1 MGLPVATVIA
11 YACAVSTVHQS
22 IAPPFP
28 RHNHTPHILTTL
40 RLLFYSFFRRFVSKL
55 IFIRGITLP
64 SLARSDWHHMARQKS
79 GRSQSTKLIQSRLNT
94 NLFKPGASPSK
105 KASKDKDKDQDKGDK
120 DEALHIAL
128 TQSLETHSRSRGQDR
143 HQLTLDDEEQDSDN
157 FGGKDVQI
165 TDPWLSG
172 DNIHQDRSRLTRPR
186 QPIALLSTATSRD
199 DSPST
204 SSPRRYA
211 PEQVSSSDHDE
222 SCSEPIITRDSRNR
236 RPRSS
241 PSRKPAN
248 ISSRSEPIDISS
260 SDDDVRPYFSSRRR
274 SRSTVEV
281 IESSDDSMDE
291 LAKDISRNAFYTRR
305 RNYPVADDTIA
316 SRSREGSEVAAL
328 GSSSK
333 MPWSINEGPKTDI
346 VLSTPQAK
354 RVHHYTMVQD
364 SEEESDSITSNEL
377 WSRSGRKPAVA
388 AKHLDLPNIE
398 ATDETKRLSSR
409 PLVSD
414 SQPEHDDFEDPPG
427 SAESLSKDTSPLL
440 PFSSQELYTA
450 PVRVPRSPTQRKG
463 NLRPLLSLT
472 KPKPLVLDVPS
483 DIEFTQDTPEQEM
496 PNKQDAEAEHRRLR
510 EELFSDSIEDDSQPL
525 ESSTKVNPSTNRMV
539 IKRKQRSFED
549 SPFAAFPMFSRATR
563 RSAASSDDDDDP
575 FRRDT
580 PSRANRSERPGAT
593 RDSVEPVEEE
603 EEEALI
609 DRRRFGRDL
618 LSSPS
623 KRAKFGQEPSL
634 QDRRN
639 TPSKTSP
646 TLRPRDS
653 PLPRF
658 GASPSVMSKESPSTR
673 VRGSLVQSAMSPAP
687 PLRRL
692 ETIES
697 ISTFTDSQPG
707 STQTRPTPR
716 ANTSQPEEI
725 GYFTDDEP
733 IMQQEPAR
741 KERKNR
747 RYSGLEFADRSAI
760 QDLSR
765 EKSSEVQFNGKGN
778 GASSSAQASR
788 IERCILCS
796 KMIPAAD
803 LEAHVA
809 QELDQQE
816 RERQQKED
824 EEMALALDKQYQ
836 TQDTYE
842 EDSVADRTRLL
853 TRYPVGGRTLGES
866 LTSPQNKGRA
876 GGGVSLDTPT
886 RKVGNMSLESPF
898 SLRTTKKFAAGSN
911 FQATIRKAGSIG
923 ISSDEYGSQVID
935 NEPIDLLS
943 QNDSSSS
950 QNVFRIQPGQDER
963 GSAKSSKMPSAPMVI
978 RDDKPKN
985 DDDDMDDFVMPEP
998 ASMFNK
1004 SFRTKIKKA
1013 GDNTPTLKPTS
1024 RPTNKK
1030 TIDLDDSEDDII
1042 EVLGARSTSSEIKQT
1057 TSRTTTNKDKGKSKF
1072 SVLDSVLPESARL
1085 QRNKKLG
1092 RAIPNDN
1099 DPHQWDDF
1107 SSSVTQ
1113 RPMAEKL
1120 WKPEDDDFEADN
1132 MDQRQVRGIGLGGVI
1147 GGVGAIP
1154 GSLNTSKVTRHAAES
1169 QKAQQE
1175 AEEQAQLQQQQQQQQ
1190 RPVLD
1195 DPFSHMPSFEYEDPN
1210 YGLASQEWMKSPT
1223 PERRKLRQQLPRE
1236 DDGFGYGGVDYGD
1249 GHQDLGDGGEEDD
1262 DGYES
1267 PFDDLVDLR
1276 QRRDDPAMAMF
1287 FNQFEPSVKKKGGSG
1302 SRGKTRGSGS
1312 KSTKKSGGGVTYA
1325 AGVQQIGNDG
1335 SSSKNSFGRSVSFD
1349 APTTSNG
1356 SMAVNSKATPAYG
1369 RGRGRGKK
1377 SSGAKYY
1384 RGRGGRGRGRGR
1396 GGGGGG
1402 GGLGFDF

>member
-1 MGLPVATVIA
+1 MEL
-11 YACAVSTVHQS
+11 
-22 IAPPFP
+22 
-28 RHNHTPHILTTL
+28 ILSL
-40 RLLFYSFFRRFVSKL
+40 
-55 IFIRGITLP
+55 GI
-64 SLARSDWHHMARQKS
+64 SLQ
-79 GRSQSTKLIQSRLNT
+79 T
-94 NLFKPGASPSK
+94 
-105 KASKDKDKDQDKGDK
+105 
-120 DEALHIAL
+120 
-128 TQSLETHSRSRGQDR
+128 
-143 HQLTLDDEEQDSDN
+143 
-157 FGGKDVQI
+157 
-165 TDPWLSG
+165 
-172 DNIHQDRSRLTRPR
+172 
-186 QPIALLSTATSRD
+186 
-199 DSPST
+199 
-204 SSPRRYA
+204 
-211 PEQVSSSDHDE
+211 
-222 SCSEPIITRDSRNR
+222 
-236 RPRSS
+236 
-241 PSRKPAN
+241 
-248 ISSRSEPIDISS
+248 SSRSEPIDISS

-274 SRSTVEV
+274 SRSIVAEV
-281 IESSDDSMDE
+281 IESSDESMDE
-291 LAKDISRNAFYTRR
+291 LAKDISRNAFHTRR

-364 SEEESDSITSNEL
+364 SEEESDSIKSNDL
-377 WSRSGRKPAVA
+377 WSRSGRKLA
-388 AKHLDLPNIE
+388 AAARHLDLPNIE
-398 ATDETKRLSSR
+398 ATDEAKRLPSR

-414 SQPEHDDFEDPPG
+414 SQPEHDDLEDLPG
-427 SAESLSKDTSPLL
+427 LAESLSKDSSPLL

-450 PVRVPRSPTQRKG
+450 PVRVPRSPTRRND

-483 DIEFTQDTPEQEM
+483 DIEFTQDTQKQEA
-496 PNKQDAEAEHRRLR
+496 PNRQDAEAEHKRLR

-525 ESSTKVNPSTNRMV
+525 ESPIKVEPSTGRMV

-549 SPFAAFPMFSRATR
+549 NSFTAFPMFSRAAR
-563 RSAASSDDDDDP
+563 RTAPSSDDDDNP

-580 PSRANRSERPGAT
+580 PSRANRSERSRV
-593 RDSVEPVEEE
+593 RDSVEPEEDE

-609 DRRRFGRDL
+609 DRRQSGRHL

-623 KRAKFGQEPSL
+623 KRAKFGQEPL
-634 QDRRN
+634 VQNRRH

-653 PLPRF
+653 PLSRLGP
-658 GASPSVMSKESPSTR
+658 SPVVSKESPSTR
-673 VRGSLVQSAMSPAP
+673 VRGSLFQSAMSPAP

-697 ISTFTDSQPG
+697 ISTFTDSQSV
-707 STQTRPTPR
+707 STQTRPTPG
-716 ANTSQPEEI
+716 ANASQPEEI

-733 IMQQEPAR
+733 IMQQEPVR

-760 QDLSR
+760 QVLSR
-765 EKSSEVQFNGKGN
+765 EKSSEVQFNIKDN
-778 GASSSAQASR
+778 GESSSAQASR
-788 IERCILCS
+788 MERCILCS
-796 KMIPAAD
+796 KMIPSAD
-803 LEAHVA
+803 LETHVA

-824 EEMALALDKQYQ
+824 EEMALALNKQYQ
-836 TQDTYE
+836 TQDIYE
-842 EDSVADRTRLL
+842 DNSVADRTRLQ
-853 TRYPVGGRTLGES
+853 TRYPVGGRTLGET
-866 LTSPQNKGRA
+866 LTSPLNKRRA
-876 GGGVSLDTPT
+876 AGVVSLDTPT

-898 SLRTTKKFAAGSN
+898 SLRTTKKLVAGSN
-911 FQATIRKAGSIG
+911 FPATIRKAGSFG
-923 ISSDEYGSQVID
+923 ISSDEYASQVVD
-935 NEPIDLLS
+935 NELIDLLS
-943 QNDSSSS
+943 QNESSSS
-950 QNVFRIQPGQDER
+950 QNVFKIQPGQDER
-963 GSAKSSKMPSAPMVI
+963 GGPKPSKKPPALVII
-978 RDDKPKN
+978 RDDKYKN

-998 ASMFNK
+998 ASMLNK
-1004 SFRTKIKKA
+1004 SFRTKCKKA
-1013 GDNTPTLKPTS
+1013 GDNTPIPKLIS
-1024 RPTNKK
+1024 RRANKK
-1030 TIDLDDSEDDII
+1030 TIDLDDSEDDLV
-1042 EVLGARSTSSEIKQT
+1042 EVSGAKSTSSESKQAV
-1057 TSRTTTNKDKGKSKF
+1057 SRTTTNKDKGKAKF
-1072 SVLDSVLPESARL
+1072 SVLDSVLPESVRL
-1085 QRNKKLG
+1085 QRNKKIG
-1092 RAIPNDN
+1092 RAVPNDN

-1113 RPMAEKL
+1113 RPMTEKL
-1120 WKPEDDDFEADN
+1120 WKPEDDEFEADN

-1175 AEEQAQLQQQQQQQQ
+1175 AEEQAQLQQQQQ

-1223 PERRKLRQQLPRE
+1223 PERRKPQQQQLPGEGDR
-1236 DDGFGYGGVDYGD
+1236 FGYGGFDYGD
-1249 GHQDLGDGGEEDD
+1249 GHHDLGDGGEEDD
-1262 DGYES
+1262 DEYES

-1276 QRRDDPAMAMF
+1276 KRRDDPAMAMF
-1287 FNQFEPSVKKKGGSG
+1287 FNQFEPSAKKKGGSG
-1302 SRGKTRGSGS
+1302 SRSKRGSGS

-1325 AGVQQIGNDG
+1325 TGVQQIGNDG
-1335 SSSKNSFGRSVSFD
+1335 SSSKNNFGRNVSFD

-1396 GGGGGG
+1396 GRGGGGD
-1402 GGLGFDF
+1402 GLGFEF

>member
-1 MGLPVATVIA
+1 M
-11 YACAVSTVHQS
+11 
-22 IAPPFP
+22 
-28 RHNHTPHILTTL
+28 
-40 RLLFYSFFRRFVSKL
+40 
-55 IFIRGITLP
+55 
-64 SLARSDWHHMARQKS
+64 
-79 GRSQSTKLIQSRLNT
+79 
-94 NLFKPGASPSK
+94 
-105 KASKDKDKDQDKGDK
+105 
-120 DEALHIAL
+120 
-128 TQSLETHSRSRGQDR
+128 
-143 HQLTLDDEEQDSDN
+143 
-157 FGGKDVQI
+157 
-165 TDPWLSG
+165 
-172 DNIHQDRSRLTRPR
+172 
-186 QPIALLSTATSRD
+186 
-199 DSPST
+199 
-204 SSPRRYA
+204 
-211 PEQVSSSDHDE
+211 
-222 SCSEPIITRDSRNR
+222 
-236 RPRSS
+236 
-241 PSRKPAN
+241 
-248 ISSRSEPIDISS
+248 
-260 SDDDVRPYFSSRRR
+260 
-274 SRSTVEV
+274 EV

-364 SEEESDSITSNEL
+364 SEEDSDSIKSNEL

-427 SAESLSKDTSPLL
+427 SAECLSKDSSPLL

-483 DIEFTQDTPEQEM
+483 DIEFTQDTQEQEA
-496 PNKQDAEAEHRRLR
+496 PNRQDAEVEHRRLR

-525 ESSTKVNPSTNRMV
+525 ESPTKVKPSTSRMV

-563 RSAASSDDDDDP
+563 RSAPSSDDDDDP

-580 PSRANRSERPGAT
+580 PSRANRSERSGAT
-593 RDSVEPVEEE
+593 RDSVKPVEEE

-609 DRRRFGRDL
+609 DRRRSGCHL

-646 TLRPRDS
+646 TLRPRNS
-653 PLPRF
+653 PLPHF
-658 GASPSVMSKESPSTR
+658 GASPSVVSKESPSTR
-673 VRGSLVQSAMSPAP
+673 VRGPLFQSAMSPAP

-697 ISTFTDSQPG
+697 ISTFTDSQPA
-707 STQTRPTPR
+707 STQTRPTPG
-716 ANTSQPEEI
+716 ANTSQVEEI

-733 IMQQEPAR
+733 IMQQEPVR

-747 RYSGLEFADRSAI
+747 RYSGLEFADRSAT

-765 EKSSEVQFNGKGN
+765 EKSSEVQFNGEGN

-842 EDSVADRTRLL
+842 EDSVVGRTRPL
-853 TRYPVGGRTLGES
+853 TRYPVSGRILGEI
-866 LTSPQNKGRA
+866 LTSPPNQGRA

-898 SLRTTKKFAAGSN
+898 SLRTTKKLAAESN
-911 FQATIRKAGSIG
+911 FPATIRKAGSIG

-950 QNVFRIQPGQDER
+950 QNVFKIQPGQDER
-963 GSAKSSKMPSAPMVI
+963 GSAKSSKMPSAPIVI
-978 RDDKPKN
+978 RDDKHKN

-998 ASMFNK
+998 ASMLNK
-1004 SFRTKIKKA
+1004 SFRTKVKKA
-1013 GDNTPTLKPTS
+1013 GGDNTATLKPTS
-1024 RPTNKK
+1024 RPANKK
-1030 TIDLDDSEDDII
+1030 TIDLDDSEDDLV
-1042 EVLGARSTSSEIKQT
+1042 EVSGAKSTFSKSKQT
-1057 TSRTTTNKDKGKSKF
+1057 ISRTTTNNDKGKVKF
-1072 SVLDSVLPESARL
+1072 SVLDSVLPESVRL

-1120 WKPEDDDFEADN
+1120 WKPEDDDFEADD

-1175 AEEQAQLQQQQQQQQ
+1175 AEEQAQLQQQQQ

-1223 PERRKLRQQLPRE
+1223 PERRKPQQQLPRE
-1236 DDGFGYGGVDYGD
+1236 DHGFGHGGLDYGD

-1287 FNQFEPSVKKKGGSG
+1287 FNQFEPSAKKKGGSG
-1302 SRGKTRGSGS
+1302 GGSGSRSKARSSGS
-1312 KSTKKSGGGVTYA
+1312 KSTKKSGGGVTFA

-1335 SSSKNSFGRSVSFD
+1335 SSSKNNFGRNVSFD

-1396 GGGGGG
+1396 GRGSGGGGS
-1402 GGLGFDF
+1402 GLGFDF